1 MIQQKEEVLN
11 KEVKKLE
18 VPKVEVPKVE
28 VAKVEIQ
35 KVEQQKET
43 NYVSD
48 PFIDTLWDQF
58 EGAVS
63 RTRELREQSKEL
75 YLNAIKET
83 TKFNGVYRK
92 TFMGLFEQ
100 ATKLNGDFRNGLFQ
114 NNIFKTNESALEVT
128 ESLNSQVS
136 EAASKLEELYL
147 TPINSAFD
155 LIKKTEELFEQNS
168 GAFIDYTNEARNAWE
183 AVFDNY
189 VKQARKTHQSIAHQL
204 EDSVR
209 VLVTP
214 SK

>member
-1 MIQQKEEVLN
+1 MVQKMIQQKEEVLN

-18 VPKVEVPKVE
+18 VPKVEV
-28 VAKVEIQ
+28 AKVEIQ
-35 KVEQQKET
+35 KVEQQTET

-48 PFIDTLWDQF
+48 PFIETLWDQF

-63 RTRELREQSKEL
+63 RTRELREQSQEL

-92 TFMGLFEQ
+92 TLKGLFEQ
-100 ATKLNGDFRNGLFQ
+100 TTKLNGDFRNGLFQ
-114 NNIFKTNESALEVT
+114 SNILKTNESTQEVT
-128 ESLNSQVS
+128 ESLKTQVS
-136 EAASKLEELYL
+136 EAASKVEDLYL

-168 GAFIDYTNEARNAWE
+168 GAFIKYTNEARNAWD

-189 VKQARKTHQSIAHQL
+189 FKQARKTHQNIAHQL

-214 SK
+214 IK